1 MTINPAQP
9 QLLDL
14 AAEMRPG
21 WDRDDLSLALVAAR
35 NAGWSWCRTLLQVA
49 RLLCDEKAVPHDL
62 AVAARS
68 PLERTQPADPE
79 VAAAA
84 LADMRAAASAAL
96 EHEGGT
102 E

>member
-1 MTINPAQP
+1 MMISRAEL
-9 QLLDL
+9 LLDL
-14 AAEMRPG
+14 AAGWRPA
-21 WDRDDLSLALVAAR
+21 WDRDELSQALVAAKL
-35 NAGWSWCRTLLQVA
+35 AGWSPERTLLAVA

-68 PLERTQPADPE
+68 PLERTQAARPE

-102 E
+102 S